1 MLERAAV
8 PVRFTAQFER
18 RRTCEVQEPDYRPFP
33 DMGRRN
39 AWQETLEVP
48 ALVWALGLRG
58 DCRVLEVGC
67 GRGAALP
74 TLLRLLRPKRLTGLD
89 IDGAL
94 LEQARSRTE
103 GLGIELLEGDVRVL
117 PFPEAS
123 FDLVVDF
130 GTCYHVSRRALAL
143 REITRVLAVGGRFV
157 YEARPS
163 QLLAHPVRSWGRK
176 LPWDAVPEL
185 VPDRHALLWASRVKA
200 GQR

>member
-1 MLERAAV
+1 MLERAAD
-8 PVRFTAQFER
+8 VRFTALPEQR
-18 RRTCEVQEPDYRPFP
+18 RACDAEEPDYRPFP
-33 DMGRRN
+33 NIDRRN

-67 GRGAALP
+67 GRGVALP
-74 TLLRLLRPKRLTGLD
+74 TLLRLLRPKRLAGLD

-94 LEQARSRTE
+94 LEQARSRTQ
-103 GLGIELLEGDVRVL
+103 GLGIELVEGDVRGL

-123 FDLVVDF
+123 LDLVVDF

-143 REITRVLAVGGRFV
+143 REIARVLVAGGRFV
-157 YEARPS
+157 YETRPS
-163 QLLAHPVRSWGRK
+163 QLLAHPVRSWGRR

-200 GQR
+200 GWR